1 MKKHKVENLI
11 FVLDGYPYGGGSAC
25 VFVRNL
31 IVAIADM
38 GIRCTVITPQIIT
51 PGTLKKRK
59 IPYYHTDHSKN
70 GSEIPVYAPLYV
82 YYPANPGLTKL
93 SMNHHLRAV
102 LRTIKKEKIEAD
114 AIYGHFIFQCG
125 LTAVRVGE
133 KLGIPSFLGAGES
146 DKLVPGNQRNHGVYE
161 LGVKKLHWRELLSRT
176 NGVICV
182 AEWTK
187 SLLFENGFLNN
198 DCEKKTVVY
207 PNGVNQE
214 IFSPGDKAAARKDLG
229 LPERD
234 FIALFVGAFNENKG
248 VLRVSEA
255 VNQIPDAKVVFLGS
269 GTLKPDCDGM
279 LFCGSCDNKTVAQY
293 MRAADCFVLPTRS
306 EGCCNAILEAL
317 SCGLPVISANL
328 PFNEGILD
336 ENNSIRLDPDDVL
349 QIKDAI
355 CVMKDHADLRKKLAD
370 GALLSAKGFSIETR
384 AERVLQ
390 FLSEVTESVFKAM

>member
-11 FVLDGYPYGGGSAC
+11 FVLDGYPYGGSSAC

-38 GIRCTVITPQIIT
+38 GIRCTVITPQIMT
-51 PGTLKKRK
+51 PGTLKNRRL
-59 IPYYHTDHSKN
+59 PYYHTDHSKN
-70 GSEIPVYAPLYV
+70 GNEIPVYAPLYL
-82 YYPANPGLTKL
+82 YYPANLGLTKL

-102 LRTIKKEKIEAD
+102 LRTIKKEKIKAD

-125 LTAVRVGE
+125 LTAVRAGE

-161 LGVKKLHWRELLSRT
+161 LGVKKLHWQELLSRT

-182 AEWTK
+182 AEWTRK
-187 SLLFENGFLNN
+187 LLFENGFLNS
-198 DCEKKTVVY
+198 DCEKKTVVF

-214 IFSPGDKAAARKDLG
+214 IFHPGDKAAARKALE
-229 LPERD
+229 LPEKE

-248 VLRVSEA
+248 ILRVSEA
-255 VNQIPDAKVVFLGS
+255 IAQIPDAKVVFLGGGS
-269 GTLKPDCDGM
+269 MQPDCDGI

-317 SCGLPVISANL
+317 SCGLPVVSSDL
-328 PFNEGILD
+328 PFNDGILD
-336 ENNSIRLDPDDVL
+336 EKNSIRIDPDDVL

-355 CVMKDHADLRKKLAD
+355 CVLNDNDKLRKKLAD
-370 GALLSAKGFSIETR
+370 GALLSAKDYSIETR
-384 AERVLQ
+384 AKKVIR
-390 FLSEVTESVFKAM
+390 FIREVTENCF

>member
-1 MKKHKVENLI
+1 MKKHKLENLI
-11 FVLDGYPYGGGSAC
+11 FVLDGYPYGGSSAC

-38 GIRCTVITPQIIT
+38 GIHCTVIAPQIMT
-51 PGTLKKRK
+51 PGTLKQRR
-59 IPYYHTDHSKN
+59 IPYYHTDRSNN
-70 GSEIPVYAPLYV
+70 GSEIPVYAPLYL
-82 YYPANPGLTKL
+82 YYPANLGLTKL
-93 SMNHHLRAV
+93 SMNHHLKAV
-102 LRTIKKEKIEAD
+102 MRTIRKEKIEAD

-125 LTAVRVGE
+125 LTAERVGE

-161 LGVKKLHWRELLSRT
+161 FGVKKLRWQEILSRLS
-176 NGVICV
+176 GVICV
-182 AEWTK
+182 SESTK
-187 SLLFENGFLNN
+187 KLLFDNGFLSS

-214 IFSPGDKAAARKDLG
+214 IFYPGDKVLARTDIG
-229 LPERD
+229 LLEKS
-234 FIALFVGAFNENKG
+234 FIALFVGAFNDNKG

-255 VNQIPDAKVVFLGS
+255 IDQIPDAKVVFIGNGS
-269 GTLKPDCDGM
+269 LRPDCDGI

-293 MRAADCFVLPTRS
+293 MRAADCLVLPTKS

-317 SCGLPVISANL
+317 SCGLPVISSDL

-336 ENNSIRLDPDDVL
+336 DKNSIRIDPDDVT

-355 CVMKDHADLRKKLAD
+355 LVMKDHDDLRNKLAN
-370 GALLSAKGFSIETR
+370 GALLSAKDYSIETR
-384 AERVLQ
+384 AENVIR
-390 FLSEVTESVFKAM
+390 FMSEVTDNCY